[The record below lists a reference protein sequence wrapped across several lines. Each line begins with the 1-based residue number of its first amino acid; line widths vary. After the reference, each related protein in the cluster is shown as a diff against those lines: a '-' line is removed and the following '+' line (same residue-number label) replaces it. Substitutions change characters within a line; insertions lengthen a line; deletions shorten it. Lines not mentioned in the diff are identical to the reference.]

1 MSNLF
6 SQIFTPANF
15 SFMMKGLGMTVMISI
30 GAVFFSTI
38 IGSVLA
44 LIRTY
49 ATGKYRI
56 FGKLI
61 AAYTEFFR
69 CTPNLLWILWIYF
82 TIKGNKVAISVFAIT
97 LFTSAVMAEI
107 FRGGLNS
114 IPKGQFE
121 AAESQGFSFVQTIVY
136 IVWPQTFKKVI
147 PALLSQIITVLKDTS
162 FLRMVDIPEF
172 MRNSSVVMGSIYDVR
187 GMMILYGFEALCY
200 FVICFTLSL
209 VVRGY
214 QKRQGAA
221 PRKVVRAQ
229 SAVESAG

>member
-82 TIKGNKVAISVFAIT
+82 TI
-97 LFTSAVMAEI
+97 
-107 FRGGLNS
+107 
-114 IPKGQFE
+114 
-121 AAESQGFSFVQTIVY
+121 
-136 IVWPQTFKKVI
+136 
-147 PALLSQIITVLKDTS
+147 
-162 FLRMVDIPEF
+162 
-172 MRNSSVVMGSIYDVR
+172 
-187 GMMILYGFEALCY
+187 
-200 FVICFTLSL
+200 
-209 VVRGY
+209 
-214 QKRQGAA
+214 
-221 PRKVVRAQ
+221 
-229 SAVESAG
+229 